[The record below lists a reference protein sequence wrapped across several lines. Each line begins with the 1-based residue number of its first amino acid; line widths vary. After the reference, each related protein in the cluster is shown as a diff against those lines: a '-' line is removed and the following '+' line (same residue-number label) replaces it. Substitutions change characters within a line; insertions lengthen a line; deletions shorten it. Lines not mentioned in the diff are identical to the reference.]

1 MPQINSKTKI
11 RILKQRITSGQKR
24 LNELWKVHGA
34 TNSIVLAASIELDKL
49 IVEYLKLQED
59 AKEP

>member
-1 MPQINSKTKI
+1 MPQINSKTKM
-11 RILKQRITSGQKR
+11 RILKQRITSGRKR